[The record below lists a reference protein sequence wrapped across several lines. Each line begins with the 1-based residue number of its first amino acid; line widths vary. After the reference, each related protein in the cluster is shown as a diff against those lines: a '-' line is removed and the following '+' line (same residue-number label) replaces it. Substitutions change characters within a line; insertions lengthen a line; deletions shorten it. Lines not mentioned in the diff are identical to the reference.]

1 MVSTHAIPELAEG
14 VRVSWEDNM
23 QVFALL
29 YPEGM
34 LVLDRA
40 VSEVLQHCDGSQTIE
55 EILIGMKSTG
65 SIPFDK
71 ELILADIDRIIN
83 SGLVRL
89 R

>member
-40 VSEVLQHCDGSQTIE
+40 VSELLQHCDGTQTIE
-55 EILIGMKSTG
+55 EIFIEMKSTG
-65 SIPFDK
+65 SIPFDR
-71 ELILADIDRIIN
+71 EIILADIDKII
-83 SGLVRL
+83 STGLVRL